1 MENQQGNPST
11 QAEEPTKPQRNA
23 LGQLLPGHTAN
34 PSGENG
40 MKGLAR
46 WEMRVEQLSAKYP
59 TMADLMQFFTLD
71 KFNNLLHSPALL
83 ELNPIDAGIIRQLVA
98 GVVGKAKDVRE
109 DRESFWD
116 RFQGKPTQ
124 TMIVTNP
131 RPEMPKTVAEM
142 TDEQINEYH
151 RTFLMTP

>member
-1 MENQQGNPST
+1 MENQMDSPASQAIIERKENGQFKEGVSGNPT
-11 QAEEPTKPQRNA
+11 GK
-23 LGQLLPGHTAN
+23 
-34 PSGENG
+34 NG
-40 MKGLAR
+40 MKGLTR
-46 WEMRVEQLSAKYP
+46 WEIRVEQISAKYP

-71 KFNNLLHSPALL
+71 KFGNLQPAPALL
-83 ELNPIDAGIIRQLVA
+83 EINHIDAGIIRQLVA
-98 GVVGKAKDVRE
+98 GVIGKAKDVRE

-131 RPEMPKTVAEM
+131 RPEMPQHVKDM

>member
-1 MENQQGNPST
+1 MENQMDSPPSQAIIERKENGQFKEGVSGNPT
-11 QAEEPTKPQRNA
+11 GK
-23 LGQLLPGHTAN
+23 
-34 PSGENG
+34 NG
-40 MKGLAR
+40 MKGLTR
-46 WEMRVEQLSAKYP
+46 WEIRVEQISAKYP

-71 KFNNLLHSPALL
+71 EFGSLQPAPALL

-98 GVVGKAKDVRE
+98 GVVGKARDVRE

-131 RPEMPKTVAEM
+131 GPEMPQNVKDM

>member
-1 MENQQGNPST
+1 MENQTDNPTALDSKAVIRT
-11 QAEEPTKPQRNA
+11 ADGRFAGGAPNPTGK
-23 LGQLLPGHTAN
+23 
-34 PSGENG
+34 NG

-46 WEMRVEQLSAKYP
+46 WEIRVEQLAAKYP
-59 TMADLMQFFTLD
+59 TMQDLMQFFTLD
-71 KFNNLLHSPALL
+71 KFGSLQPAPALL

-116 RFQGKPTQ
+116 RFQGKATQ

-131 RPEMPKTVAEM
+131 RPEMPQSVAV
-142 TDEQINEYH
+142 
-151 RTFLMTP
+151 R